1 MEAKAVVKEVSLVM
15 EEGKDMVEEAI
26 KQAMVEKAVQE
37 PVQKEVQEGLVILSV
52 LNWTTQ

>member
-15 EEGKDMVEEAI
+15 VEGKDMVEEAI